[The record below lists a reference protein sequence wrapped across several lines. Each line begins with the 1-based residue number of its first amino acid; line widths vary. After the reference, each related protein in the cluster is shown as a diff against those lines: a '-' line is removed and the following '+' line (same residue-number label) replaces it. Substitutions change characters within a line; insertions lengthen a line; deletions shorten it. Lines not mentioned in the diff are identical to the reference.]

1 MELINANP
9 DMTLARELWN
19 MLENKW
25 IRQGMEII
33 MPSIKVNKKIYI
45 PMTDTIL
52 TRENIDKLTDFKQK
66 VISAS
71 FDDLSP

>member
-1 MELINANP
+1 
-9 DMTLARELWN
+9 
-19 MLENKW
+19 
-25 IRQGMEII
+25 

>member
-9 DMTLARELWN
+9 DMNLARELWN

-45 PMTDTIL
+45 PMTDTII
-52 TRENIDKLTDFKQK
+52 TRENIDKLTDFKKK
-66 VISAS
+66 VITDNI
-71 FDDLSP
+71 DDFSP

>member
-9 DMTLARELWN
+9 DMNLARELWN

-45 PMTDTIL
+45 PMTDTVI

-66 VISAS
+66 VIPDN

>member
-1 MELINANP
+1 
-9 DMTLARELWN
+9 
-19 MLENKW
+19 
-25 IRQGMEII
+25 MEII

-45 PMTDTIL
+45 PMTDTVI

-66 VISAS
+66 VIPDN